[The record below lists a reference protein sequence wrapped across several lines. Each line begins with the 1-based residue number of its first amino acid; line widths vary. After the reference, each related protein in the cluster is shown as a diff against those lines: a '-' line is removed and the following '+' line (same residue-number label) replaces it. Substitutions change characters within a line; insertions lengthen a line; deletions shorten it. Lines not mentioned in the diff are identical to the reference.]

1 MVERLTVDEEVVG
14 STPIRHPKQK
24 ANNKAF
30 LFLMNYEH
38 NFYLHLD
45 PILKNLL
52 IIIKFGS

>member
-1 MVERLTVDEEVVG
+1 
-14 STPIRHPKQK
+14 
-24 ANNKAF
+24 

>member
-1 MVERLTVDEEVVG
+1 
-14 STPIRHPKQK
+14 
-24 ANNKAF
+24 
-30 LFLMNYEH
+30 MNYEH